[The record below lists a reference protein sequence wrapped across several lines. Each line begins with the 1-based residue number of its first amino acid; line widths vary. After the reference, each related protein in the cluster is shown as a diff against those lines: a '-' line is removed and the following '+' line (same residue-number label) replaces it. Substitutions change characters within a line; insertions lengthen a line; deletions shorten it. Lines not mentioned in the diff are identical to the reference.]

1 MKPQDIPTLPLA
13 DVASRVAAGQALL
26 EAAKDNPDIWVVTAD
41 VMHATGVEPFALAF
55 PDRFINVGV
64 AEQTMMGIAA
74 GLASCG
80 KIPFAATFACL
91 VSMRACEQVRTDIAY
106 PNLNVKLYATHSGI
120 ALGKGGTTHHAT
132 EDIAIMR
139 AIANMTVLVPAD
151 VRETQ
156 KVILAAIATP
166 GPVYIRL
173 RRGPDPIVYSEDFD
187 YQIGRANVL
196 RQGSDVTLIGC
207 GRTVAECVIAAELLA
222 ARGVSARVL
231 DMHTVKPIDVVAIED
246 AAAHTRLILTVEE
259 HNIMG
264 GLGGAVAEVVAELGS
279 STPLK
284 RLGLRD
290 IYAGIGPE
298 EQLLDKHGL
307 TGPKIANE
315 VLRALG

>member
-1 MKPQDIPTLPLA
+1 MKPQDIPTLPMA
-13 DVASRVAAGQALL
+13 DVASRVAAGQALT

-55 PDRFINVGV
+55 PERFINVGV

-74 GLASCG
+74 GLATCG

-91 VSMRACEQVRTDIAY
+91 TSMRTCEQVRTDIAY
-106 PNLNVKLYATHSGI
+106 ANLNVKLYSTHSGI

-151 VRETQ
+151 VREIE
-156 KVILAAIATP
+156 KVIWAAIAEP

-207 GRTVAECVIAAELLA
+207 GRTVAECIIAAELLA
-222 ARGVSARVL
+222 AQGVSTRVL
-231 DMHTVKPIDVVAIED
+231 DMHTVKPIDVVAIER
-246 AAAHTRLILTVEE
+246 AVRETGMILTVED
-259 HNIMG
+259 HNILG
-264 GLGGAVAEVVAELGS
+264 GLGGAVAEAMAELGS
-279 STPLK
+279 CIVLK

-290 IYAGIGPE
+290 VYAGIGPE
-298 EQLLDKHGL
+298 REQLDKHGL

-315 VLRALG
+315 VLRTLG